1 MKRLLN
7 AIVIH
12 CSATPNFKDF
22 NALGIDAM
30 HKARGFI
37 RDAQARRN
45 FNPQLGS
52 IGYHFVIDVNGKT
65 ETGRGIEEIGAH
77 VKQNNGNARS
87 IGICLIGTSKFSD
100 EQCAALKQLMLSIV
114 SKISG
119 REIHTD
125 TACMTALKDMGIAVK
140 GHRDYSPDLNNDGV
154 IQRAEWMKTCPGFSV
169 AKWIKSGM
177 DKIEEDA

>member
-1 MKRLLN
+1 VKRLLN

-30 HKARGFI
+30 HKARGFK
-37 RDAQARRN
+37 RDNQARRA
-45 FNPQLGS
+45 FNPHLES
-52 IGYHFVIDVNGKT
+52 IGYHFVIDINGKV

-77 VKQNNGNARS
+77 VQGSNSHS

-100 EQCAALKQLMLSIV
+100 EQCSALKQLMLTLV

-119 REIHTD
+119 HEVHTV
-125 TACMTALKDMGIAVK
+125 ASCMTTLKDMSITVK
-140 GHRDYSPDLNNDGV
+140 GHRDYSPDLNKDGI
-154 IQRAEWMKTCPGFSV
+154 IQRTEWMKTCPGFSV
-169 AKWIKSGM
+169 AQWIKSGM
-177 DKIEEDA
+177 DIITEDTK